1 MQHLALSLQEG
12 NTPLHLACDKG
23 FLEVVK
29 KILKKSDSSI
39 NAKNQVCSFT
49 KHHLA
54 TIYTVML
61 DY

>member
-23 FLEVVK
+23 FSEVVK

-39 NAKNQVCSFT
+39 NAKNQVCYSFR
-49 KHHLA
+49 KQHFA
-54 TIYTVML
+54 TIYTVV
-61 DY
+61 